1 MTTRTIIKLCM
12 ILKRL
17 KLTTLQGYGLGET
30 FTKSFAKFILGSTAE
45 SPIFG
50 HFL

>member
-17 KLTTLQGYGLGET
+17 KLTTMQGYGLGET
-30 FTKSFAKFILGSTAE
+30 FTKSFAKFTLGSIAE
-45 SPIFG
+45 SPKFG
-50 HFL
+50 HFV